1 MFSTAKIRLRFAH
14 TKTNKE
20 IFLYLKPFLI
30 LRIGRRACPNSF
42 CCDVAFPLPDTLYQ
56 LLCE

>member
-1 MFSTAKIRLRFAH
+1 MISTAKIRLRFAH

-30 LRIGRRACPNSF
+30 LRIGRRTCPNSF
-42 CCDVAFPLPDTLYQ
+42 YCNVAFSLLDTSLH